1 MELEGIICGEG
12 HQEAPAKVVWERIAV
27 VVQKQGVVAQRR
39 HGNTHL
45 GQIVEVLHCGHLDVT
60 EGSDMNNNYEHQNN
74 SLLIIQ
80 HFSPFK
86 YKQKLLLCITVCRG
100 FISVGH

>member
-1 MELEGIICGEG
+1 MELEGIICGER

-60 EGSDMNNNYEHQNN
+60 EGSDMNNNYEPQK
-74 SLLIIQ
+74 Q
-80 HFSPFK
+80 VCGSPG
-86 YKQKLLLCITVCRG
+86 QKHYFVAYNRVTTFEAL
-100 FISVGH
+100 